1 MAISTDLLAKIK
13 TSLRINHSALDT
25 DVADTISACLA
36 DLRVCG
42 ILPDVADEEAEE
54 LSPLILTAVKLYCK
68 TEYTDEPAKA
78 ARYNEGYNNLKSC
91 LMMAEGYAYKEAVKD
106 E

>member
-42 ILPDVADEEAEE
+42 ILPDVTDEAKE
-54 LSPLILTAVKLYCK
+54 LNPLILNAVKIYCK
-68 TEYTDEPAKA
+68 AEYTDEPAKA
-78 ARYNEGYNNLKSC
+78 ARYKEGYNQLKAC
-91 LMMAEGYAYKEAVKD
+91 LMMAEGYGWEADVD

>member
-42 ILPDVADEEAEE
+42 ILPDVATDETE
-54 LSPLILTAVKLYCK
+54 LDPLVLNAVKLYCK
-68 TEYTDEPAKA
+68 MEYTDEPAKA
-78 ARYNEGYNNLKSC
+78 ARYAEGYDKLKAC
-91 LMMAEGYAYKEAVKD
+91 LMMAEGYAHGEAVTD